1 MKLRDLMKSIADGD
15 LDTAFAA
22 RCGISRDVMDRKP
35 QRDSRL
41 DLVMA
46 ARHTKMDRY
55 RIRALRCALLFSQ
68 HYDPDSTR
76 EVSLLSV
83 SGRSEI
89 SGNHTDHNRGRV
101 IAAAVS
107 LDVLAVAAPRED
119 GVVRIFS
126 EGFGEDTVSPEEI
139 GQPNPADFFQSRAII
154 AGMERAFVDAGY
166 KIGGFDAVTV
176 SNVLKGSGLSSSA
189 AFEVMVGNILN
200 HLYNGGRVSNVEIAQ
215 MAQYAENVYFGK
227 PCGLM
232 DQTAC
237 AVGGL
242 VAIDFADPARPV
254 IEKLD
259 FDLSGAGF
267 ALCITDTGGNHA
279 DLNEDYASVPA
290 EMKSVAAA
298 LGQDVLRPLTKADI
312 VKNIPALRESCGD
325 RAVLRALHFV
335 AENERVE
342 KQCTALRAGDV
353 DTFLAL
359 VKESGN
365 SSYRYLQNVYT
376 TKNVAEQGL
385 SLALCLTESYL
396 TDHVGDRCAWRVHGG
411 GFAGTIQAFVPHDAA
426 DDYARFMEDVF
437 GAGSVHVLQIRP
449 EGAIR
454 LA

>member
-1 MKLRDLMKSIADGD
+1 MILRDLIKSIADGD
-15 LDTAFAA
+15 LNTAFAA
-22 RCGISRDVMDRKP
+22 RCGIPRDKLAEEH
-35 QRDSRL
+35 S
-41 DLVMA
+41 
-46 ARHTKMDRY
+46 
-55 RIRALRCALLFSQ
+55 RALRCAELFGER
-68 HYDPDSTR
+68 YDTDGDR
-76 EVSLLSV
+76 DVMLLSV

-89 SGNHTDHNRGRV
+89 SGNHTDHNGGRV

-139 GQPNPADFFQSRAII
+139 GAPDPSHFFTSRAII
-154 AGMERAFVDAGY
+154 AGMERAFLDAGY
-166 KIGGFDAVTV
+166 KIGGFDAATV
-176 SNVLKGSGLSSSA
+176 SAVLKGSGLSSSA

-200 HLYNGGRVSNVEIAQ
+200 HLYNGGRVSNVEIAK

-298 LGQDVLRPLTKADI
+298 LGQDVLRPLTKEEI
-312 VKNIPALRESCGD
+312 VKNIPSLRKQCGD

-335 AENERVE
+335 GENERVE
-342 KQCTALRAGDV
+342 KQSDALRRGDV
-353 DTFLAL
+353 DAFLSL
-359 VKESGN
+359 TKESGN

-376 TKNVAEQGL
+376 TKNVGEQGL

-396 TDHVGDRCAWRVHGG
+396 TENVGEYCAWRVHGG
-411 GFAGTIQAFVPHDAA
+411 GFAGTIQAFVPHGAA
-426 DDYARFMEDVF
+426 EGYARFMESVF
-437 GAGSVHVLQIRP
+437 GKGSVYVLGIRP